1 MDMSINFLLQATRV
15 LNFGNY
21 DEVEL
26 SMTYNYI
33 TALNNEILNDYFNT
47 CTILSYD
54 NDLELYI
61 EIVETLILIF
71 EEKEEY
77 EKCTKLKRKKEES
90 IKIINTNKIY
100 YGHNFSLVFFIFIG
114 YHRLRGYNDCR
125 LYH

>member
-33 TALNNEILNDYFNT
+33 TALDNEILNDYFNT

-61 EIVETLILIF
+61 EIVDTLILVF

-77 EKCTKLKRKKEES
+77 EKCAKLIKKKKES
-90 IKIINTNKIY
+90 INIINTNKI
-100 YGHNFSLVFFIFIG
+100 
-114 YHRLRGYNDCR
+114 
-125 LYH
+125 